1 MRIVFL
7 SYHYSPDIRSP
18 EQWIERL
25 KYYIGWSESLAEK
38 NEVIRVDQINYT
50 GDFRHRG
57 IQYYFIDDG
66 KKTNYFPS
74 KLHRF
79 VRDLKPD
86 LVLVSSFQYPLQ
98 VLQLRWWLGKKI
110 KIIIQH
116 HAEKPVGGIKKYFRM
131 AAGRKADVFLFT
143 SRQTG
148 LNWVRKKNLVDA
160 RKIRELVEV
169 SSVFHPVDQKAAREK
184 TNASGT
190 PMYLW
195 VGRLNDNKDPL
206 TAVNAFLSFS
216 ILHPAAKLYMI
227 YQTGELVPDI
237 QKVLPAESG
246 ISPVILV
253 GKILHDELIYW
264 YNSADF
270 YLSASHYEG
279 SGTALSEAMSCGC
292 IPLVTDIPSFRM
304 MSGDSGLLFQPG
316 NESDL
321 LSALQQSMVI
331 NIPEKRTKALAR
343 FRTELSFEAIAEKF
357 QEIIGSL

>member
-18 EQWIERL
+18 EQWIDRL
-25 KYYIGWSESLAEK
+25 KYYIGWSEMLAEK

-57 IQYYFIDDG
+57 IQYHCVDDG
-66 KKTNYFPS
+66 KKMNYFPV

-79 VRDLKPD
+79 VRGLKPD
-86 LVLVSSFQYPLQ
+86 VVLVSSFQYPLQ
-98 VLQLRWWLGKKI
+98 LMQLRRCLGKKI

-116 HAEKPVGGIKKYFRM
+116 HAEKPVGGLKKYLRLR
-131 AAGRKADVFLFT
+131 ASRNADVFLFT

-148 LNWVRKKNLVDA
+148 LDWIRRNNLDDA
-160 RKIRELVEV
+160 GKIRELVEV
-169 SSVFHPVDQKAAREK
+169 SSDFYPLDQKAAREK
-184 TNASGT
+184 TNALGW
-190 PMYLW
+190 PVYLW
-195 VGRLNDNKDPL
+195 VGRLNQNKDPL
-206 TAVNAFLSFS
+206 TAVKAFLKFS
-216 ILHPAAKLYMI
+216 IMHPEAKLYMI
-227 YQTGELVPDI
+227 YQTGELAPDI
-237 QKVLPAESG
+237 QKLLPSGSG
-246 ISPVILV
+246 ISPVVLV
-253 GKILHDELIYW
+253 GRIPHDELFYW

-292 IPLVTDIPSFRM
+292 IPLVTNIPSFRV
-304 MSGDSGLLFQPG
+304 MSGDAGLLFQPG
-316 NESDL
+316 NENDL

-331 NIPEKRTKALAR
+331 NWQEKRINILTR
-343 FRTELSFEAIAEKF
+343 FKTELSFEAIAENF